1 MLNDESLDPNDW
13 NDFGRLSHQIID
25 DMLNYLETVRE
36 RPVWQPIPNDVK
48 NFFKKSVPK
57 DPEEA
62 REIYQDFL
70 EKILPYPLGNT
81 HPRFWG
87 WVAGTGTPFAM
98 LAELLTAAM
107 NANLAGGEHIANYVE
122 AQVINWFKEI
132 MDFPL
137 TTSGLLTSGCSMA
150 NLIGLTVARNA
161 KARVNVKNEGLHA
174 GAQMVVYGSVE
185 THSSIQK
192 AIELL
197 GLGSQAFRKIEV
209 DDDFQINLESLTSQ
223 IATDKENHLQPFC
236 IVGNAGTINTGAFD
250 DLQALT
256 AICRQED
263 LWFHIDG
270 AFGAWAKL
278 SPKLSSLT
286 RGLEK
291 ADSLAFDLHKWMYM
305 PYAVGCVLI
314 QHENSHRRAFAF
326 RADYVDDTIGGIAA
340 GEHWFGK
347 YGVQLSRRFSAL
359 PIYMDIRRNG
369 IQKYGRMIQRNL
381 DQAQYL
387 AERVRS
393 TPNLEILAPV
403 PSNIVCFRYK
413 PANFNEKALN
423 DLNRELLKKLHESGV
438 AAPSNTMIGK
448 NFALRAAIA
457 NHRSRKEDF
466 DLLVDVVIKIGKELA
481 PDNPQNR

>member
-1 MLNDESLDPNDW
+1 MLNEESLDPSDW
-13 NDFGRLSHQIID
+13 NEFRRLSSDALD

-36 RPVWQPIPNDVK
+36 RPVWQPIPEDVK

-174 GAQMVVYGSVE
+174 GAQMLVYGSVE

-192 AIELL
+192 AVELL
-197 GLGSQAFRKIEV
+197 GLGGQALRKIEV
-209 DDDFQINLESLTSQ
+209 DDDFQINLDALTSQ
-223 IATDKENHLQPFC
+223 ITTDKENQFQPFC

-250 DLQALT
+250 DLQALA

-263 LWFHIDG
+263 MWFHIDG

-286 RGLEK
+286 RGIEK

-305 PYAVGCVLI
+305 PYAVGCVLV
-314 QHENSHRRAFAF
+314 QHESSHKRAFAF
-326 RADYVDDTIGGIAA
+326 QADYVDNTIGGIAA
-340 GEHWFGK
+340 GEHWFGE

-369 IQKYGRMIQRNL
+369 IHKYGRIIQRNV
-381 DQAQYL
+381 DQAEYL
-387 AERVRS
+387 AERVQS
-393 TPNLEILAPV
+393 TSNLEILAPV
-403 PSNIVCFRYK
+403 PSNIVCFRYT
-413 PANFNEKALN
+413 P
-423 DLNRELLKKLHESGV
+423 
-438 AAPSNTMIGK
+438 
-448 NFALRAAIA
+448 
-457 NHRSRKEDF
+457 
-466 DLLVDVVIKIGKELA
+466 
-481 PDNPQNR
+481 